1 MSLTNQLRLK
11 WTFRAHGQSLV
22 FVKRP
27 DELAEHVIMKA
38 LLWALYLP
46 SYPDV
51 AVEIPIGDRYKPDLV
66 QLDESGNPDFWAEA
80 GDIRKA
86 KIRSL
91 VRRYRETHFAMGKW
105 NTNLEPFIQIVSDAV
120 VGIRRAA
127 PFDIIH
133 FPEDSA
139 ERFLKQ
145 SGTIRISFDDIDWI
159 RLSADEPPK
168 QGNAAEEAGNE
179 RPRGEIQAEGDC

>member
-1 MSLTNQLRLK
+1 
-11 WTFRAHGQSLV
+11 V
-22 FVKRP
+22 FVKGP

-66 QLDESGNPDFWAEA
+66 QLDESGNPVFWGEA

-105 NTNLEPFIQIVSDAV
+105 NTNLEPFIPIVSDAIS
-120 VGIRRAA
+120 GIRRTA
-127 PFDIIH
+127 PFDIIC

-139 ERFLKQ
+139 ERFLAPD
-145 SGTIRISFDDIDWI
+145 GTLQISFDDVRWV
-159 RLSADEPPK
+159 RLSSEEPRRI
-168 QGNAAEEAGNE
+168 GSV
-179 RPRGEIQAEGDC
+179 DL